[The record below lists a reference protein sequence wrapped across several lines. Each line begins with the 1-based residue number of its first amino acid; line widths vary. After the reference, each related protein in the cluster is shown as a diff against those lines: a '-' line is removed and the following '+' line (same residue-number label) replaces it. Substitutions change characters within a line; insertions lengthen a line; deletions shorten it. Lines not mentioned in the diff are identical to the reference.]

1 MVTVLSY
8 SDLNMYKR
16 LYKCPSVRPSVC
28 QSPKP
33 LSLSELLLS
42 TSEPI
47 NQWAYQPSSLSTIEP
62 INHQAYQPSSLLII
76 EPINHQAYQPLSP
89 LTIEPIDLWS
99 SFATFKPFPLV
110 GWVLTLRAAFQPF
123 QKYVT
128 DIWSDRFNKSHRK
141 SVTHWTSSAFINMDL
156 KPRLD
161 IFPLPI
167 SWWYGGVMCDPS
179 DGDVTLHFLWP
190 ISWHHH

>member
-1 MVTVLSY
+1 M
-8 SDLNMYKR
+8 
-16 LYKCPSVRPSVC
+16 SVC
-28 QSPKP
+28 QSVRNK
-33 LSLSELLLS
+33 
-42 TSEPI
+42 
-47 NQWAYQPSSLSTIEP
+47 NPSASQNWSIRP

-89 LTIEPIDLWS
+89 LTIESIDLWS
-99 SFATFKPFPLV
+99 SFATFKPFHLL
-110 GWVLTLRAAFQPF
+110 GEFWHCGQLFSLAKNMWLTSGLI
-123 QKYVT
+123 
-128 DIWSDRFNKSHRK
+128 DLINKSHRK